1 MYMADKNQ
9 SLVQGAVTLYV
20 SELPVAP
27 AGFIFLEFFLYLN
40 EHAPR
45 EHNCCIVAP

>member
-1 MYMADKNQ
+1 MHMADKNQ

-27 AGFIFLEFFLYLN
+27 AGFTFLEFFFCTYLQDN
-40 EHAPR
+40 FKE
-45 EHNCCIVAP
+45 EI